1 MFIYQ
6 LISSEIPS
14 LTMEDT
20 GDKALQLM
28 HELQV
33 SNISIVEG
41 DEYKALIKEEDVLN
55 WETPEKALSQAA
67 FTNFKPV
74 VYGNQHPYEA
84 VRRALQQNISIVP
97 VLNEE
102 NKYIGSVS
110 RNSLFEFICNN
121 SGLDKSGGIISLEV
135 KPVNYSLSEIARI
148 CESNDVIIT
157 NLQVFTY
164 PNQELMEIII
174 KTNTKEIQ
182 GLVASFE
189 RYEYQVKEV
198 FGEMP
203 AVESMVDRYQ
213 SLMHYINM

>member
-28 HELQV
+28 QDHQI
-33 SNISIVEG
+33 SNITIVEG
-41 DEYKALIKEEDVLN
+41 DEYKALIKEEDLLN
-55 WETPEKALSQAA
+55 WETPEKALSSAD

-84 VRRALQQNISIVP
+84 IRRALQQNISIVP
-97 VLNEE
+97 VLNED
-102 NKYIGSVS
+102 NKYMGSVS
-110 RNSLFEFICNN
+110 RNALFEFICNN
-121 SGLDKSGGIISLEV
+121 SGLDKSGGILCLEA
-135 KPVNYSLSEIARI
+135 KPANYSLSEIARI

-164 PNQELMEIII
+164 PNQELMEIVI
-174 KTNTKEIQ
+174 KTNTKDIQ
-182 GLVASFE
+182 SLVASFE
-189 RYEYQVKEV
+189 RYEYEVKEV

-203 AVESMVDRYQ
+203 AMESMIDRYQ

>member
-20 GDKALQLM
+20 GDKALQIM
-28 HELQV
+28 QDHQV
-33 SNISIVEG
+33 SNITIVEG
-41 DEYKALIKEEDVLN
+41 DEYKALIKEEDLLN
-55 WETPEKALSQAA
+55 WETPEKALSYAD

-97 VLNEE
+97 VLNED
-102 NKYIGSVS
+102 NKYMGSVS
-110 RNSLFEFICNN
+110 RNALFEFICNN
-121 SGLDKSGGIISLEV
+121 SGLDKSGGIICLET

-148 CESNDVIIT
+148 CESNDAIIT
-157 NLQVFTY
+157 NVQVFTY
-164 PNQELMEIII
+164 PNQELMEIVI
-174 KTNTKEIQ
+174 KTNTKDVQ
-182 GLVASFE
+182 SLVASFE

-203 AVESMVDRYQ
+203 AMESMLDRYQ